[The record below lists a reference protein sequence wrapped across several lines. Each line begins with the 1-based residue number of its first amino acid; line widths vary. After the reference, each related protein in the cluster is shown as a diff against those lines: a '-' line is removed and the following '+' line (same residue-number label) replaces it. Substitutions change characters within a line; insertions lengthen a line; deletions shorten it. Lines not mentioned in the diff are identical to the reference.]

1 MSDPTGLTKQEAAAL
16 RQIPQMTDAK
26 ALRAL
31 MSNANAKGSAAV
43 YNAAFRRLAELIP
56 GEAPGTLEH
65 DFWQT
70 TLAYEQLL
78 TEKNGKTTKANYLRR
93 KVARVGVLQTM
104 EDLALA
110 KGRSDGFTLLVA
122 RGLPELTAEAIILKH
137 SKSFSEAAVNASRQ
151 RLEEIEFNVSRGQ
164 ARDERGGHNG

>member
-1 MSDPTGLTKQEAAAL
+1 MSDPTKPTKQEAAAL
-16 RQIPQMTDAK
+16 RQIPQMTDPK
-26 ALRAL
+26 ALRTL

-43 YNAAFRRLAELIP
+43 YNAAFRRLAELVP

-78 TEKNGKTTKANYLRR
+78 TEMNGKTTRANYLRR

-110 KGRSDGFTLLVA
+110 KGQSDGFALLVE
-122 RGLPELTAEAIILKH
+122 RGLPELTAEAIVLKH
-137 SKSFSEAAVNASRQ
+137 SENFSEAAVNASRK
-151 RLEEIEFNVSRGQ
+151 RLEKV
-164 ARDERGGHNG
+164 AV